1 MLFVSILVGLASAA
15 TASQQP
21 DEFSIINNITVNAT
35 DIGKEDLIVALQF
48 ASCMSRP
55 RFPTAGEFE
64 GVELKCSQALPDTIS
79 DRLASLLDQIR
90 HIVQGHPGSEA
101 TLEIKKR

>member
-1 MLFVSILVGLASAA
+1 MLFVSVLVGLASAA
-15 TASQQP
+15 TASQQA
-21 DEFSIINNITVNAT
+21 DEFSIINNITVNAA
-35 DIGKEDLIVALQF
+35 DVDGEDLVVARQF

-55 RFPTAGEFE
+55 RFPTEGEYE
-64 GVELKCSQALPDTIS
+64 GVEWKCSQALPDTI
-79 DRLASLLDQIR
+79 DKRLASLLDQIR